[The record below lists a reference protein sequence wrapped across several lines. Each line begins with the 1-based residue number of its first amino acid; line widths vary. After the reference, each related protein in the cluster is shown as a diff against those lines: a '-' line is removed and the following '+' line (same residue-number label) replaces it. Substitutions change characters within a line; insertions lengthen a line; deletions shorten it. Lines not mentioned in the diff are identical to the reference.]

1 MTSRG
6 PRHRRLATGLG
17 VAALALTAGCQSGSD
32 AAGGDP
38 GSGPSSSTSST
49 PSTSSAP
56 VPEPTESV
64 PTFEVAENKTI
75 KVPGAS
81 MHPLA
86 TYKHLVDYGILQG
99 WNDGQSAVT
108 FLPEVN
114 RAKSL
119 DAMARSWIRRNG
131 GPKVQVR
138 QDDAVAG
145 GKYSAWHVLDTTS
158 DPVQEKHTFGI
169 LFLDSAWLIEITIYE
184 DGTPEPLT
192 DEEAEGV
199 IATLLGTF
207 KTDLD

>member
-6 PRHRRLATGLG
+6 ARRRLAR
-17 VAALALTAGCQSGSD
+17 ALAITALVLTAGCQSATGEGDDPGGASGGSD
-32 AAGGDP
+32 
-38 GSGPSSSTSST
+38 PSSSPTSSV
-49 PSTSSAP
+49 P
-56 VPEPTESV
+56 VPEPTESL
-64 PTFEVAENKTI
+64 PTFDVAENKVI
-75 KVPGAS
+75 KTLGAS

-86 TYKHLVDYGILQG
+86 SYKHLVDYEILQG

-108 FLPEVN
+108 LLPEVN

-119 DAMARSWIRRNG
+119 DAMARNWIKRNG

-158 DPVQEKHTFGI
+158 DPVEEKHTFGI

-184 DGTPEPLT
+184 EGTPEPLT

-199 IATLLGTF
+199 IATLLSTF

>member
-6 PRHRRLATGLG
+6 PRHRRFASVLG
-17 VAALALTAGCQSGSD
+17 VAALVLTAGCQSGSE
-32 AAGGDP
+32 AAGEDP
-38 GSGPSSSTSST
+38 GDAPSSPSPPTSSV
-49 PSTSSAP
+49 A

-86 TYKHLVDYGILQG
+86 SYKHLVDYGVVQG

-108 FLPEVN
+108 FVPEVN

-119 DAMARSWIRRNG
+119 DAMARNWIKRNG

-158 DPVQEKHTFGI
+158 DPVQETHTFGI

-184 DGTPEPLT
+184 EGFPEPLT
-192 DEEAEGV
+192 DEEAQGV
-199 IATLLGTF
+199 IASLLATF

>member
-6 PRHRRLATGLG
+6 PRHRAIASGLG
-17 VAALALTAGCQSGSD
+17 IAALVLTAGCQSGSD
-32 AAGGDP
+32 AASDP
-38 GSGPSSSTSST
+38 TSAGSSPTASGSSV
-49 PSTSSAP
+49 PE
-56 VPEPTESV
+56 PEPTESV
-64 PTFEVAENKTI
+64 PTFAVAEKKVI

-86 TYKHLVDYGILQG
+86 TYKHLVDYGIVQG

-108 FLPEVN
+108 FAPEVN

-119 DAMARSWIRRNG
+119 EAMARNWIKRNG

-138 QDDAVAG
+138 QDDAIAG

-158 DPVQEKHTFGI
+158 DPVEQKHTFGI

-184 DGTPEPLT
+184 EGFPEPLT
-192 DEEAEGV
+192 EEESEGV
-199 IATLLGTF
+199 IASLLGTF

>member
-6 PRHRRLATGLG
+6 PRHRRLAAGLG
-17 VAALALTAGCQSGSD
+17 VAALVLTAGCQSGSD

-38 GSGPSSSTSST
+38 AADPSGSPS
-49 PSTSSAP
+49 STSSAP
-56 VPEPTESV
+56 VPEPSESV

-86 TYKHLVDYGILQG
+86 TYKHLVDYGIVQG

-108 FLPEVN
+108 FVPEVN

-145 GKYSAWHVLDTTS
+145 GKYSAWHVLDTKS

-184 DGTPEPLT
+184 DGTPEALT

>member
-6 PRHRRLATGLG
+6 ARRRLAR
-17 VAALALTAGCQSGSD
+17 ALAITALVLTAGCHSGSGD
-32 AAGGDP
+32 GGDDPAGGSEP
-38 GSGPSSSTSST
+38 SGSPTSSV
-49 PSTSSAP
+49 P
-56 VPEPTESV
+56 VPEPTESL
-64 PTFEVAENKTI
+64 PTFDVAENKVIKTI
-75 KVPGAS
+75 GAS

-86 TYKHLVDYGILQG
+86 SYKHVVDYDILQG

-108 FLPEVN
+108 LVPEVN

-119 DAMARSWIRRNG
+119 DAMARNWIKRNG

-158 DPVQEKHTFGI
+158 DPVEEKHTFGV

-184 DGTPEPLT
+184 EGFPEPLT

-199 IATLLGTF
+199 ITTLLSTF